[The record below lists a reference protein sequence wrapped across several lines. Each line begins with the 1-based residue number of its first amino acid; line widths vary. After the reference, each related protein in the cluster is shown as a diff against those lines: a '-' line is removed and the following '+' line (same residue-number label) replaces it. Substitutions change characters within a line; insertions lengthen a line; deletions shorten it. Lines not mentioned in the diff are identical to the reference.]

1 LHGTW
6 RVGQTKPVE
15 VIFSSYKDTLEDLAL
30 SLMGR
35 KLYAAQLLYGDE
47 VGGAIVESDDGNFLT
62 ELARATMSRVAVED
76 LSCMFAEANGA
87 EGMGMGDDVMMGER
101 VAGESVPWVASPT
114 IAPDVQV
121 ISMEEM
127 RRLAGQ
133 LRSASRR
140 GRRAESGNASQLSF
154 LSEEMGGSLV
164 ALADG

>member
-1 LHGTW
+1 
-6 RVGQTKPVE
+6 VE

-76 LSCMFAEANGA
+76 LSCLFAEANGGEA
-87 EGMGMGDDVMMGER
+87 VMQEDDVTMGEG
-101 VAGESVPWVASPT
+101 VAGESVPLAASPT
-114 IAPDVQV
+114 ITADVQV

-127 RRLAGQ
+127 RRLAGSS
-133 LRSASRR
+133 RSTSRR

-164 ALADG
+164 ALALADG